1 MSCLKKTTWVFLD
14 GDPFTTN
21 LRHLTLRTLLPCL
34 THTSCWQGAGGQR
47 REAEAATRRP
57 LLHLFNFGAF
67 LVPSPARPPFKDREH
82 EAKEERL
89 KLLREGQISII
100 STLVP
105 SPERPPI
112 KYREQE
118 AKEERL
124 KLLREG
130 HISISELPKEDNLGG
145 KGSFDDGDP
154 FTTNLY
160 LGNVAPDV
168 DEMILMREFGRCV
181 LTWRGISTR

>member
-1 MSCLKKTTWVFLD
+1 M
-14 GDPFTTN
+14 P
-21 LRHLTLRTLLPCL
+21 P
-34 THTSCWQGAGGQR
+34 
-47 REAEAATRRP
+47 
-57 LLHLFNFGAF
+57 
-67 LVPSPARPPFKDREH
+67 PA
-82 EAKEERL
+82 
-89 KLLREGQISII
+89 
-100 STLVP
+100 
-105 SPERPPI
+105 RPPI

-168 DEMILMREFGRCV
+168 DEMILMREFGRYAHEYAAAV
-181 LTWRGISTR
+181 GLVPTTAVGLVPTNTVQVELTNTNRL

>member
-1 MSCLKKTTWVFLD
+1 M
-14 GDPFTTN
+14 
-21 LRHLTLRTLLPCL
+21 
-34 THTSCWQGAGGQR
+34 
-47 REAEAATRRP
+47 
-57 LLHLFNFGAF
+57 
-67 LVPSPARPPFKDREH
+67 
-82 EAKEERL
+82 L
-89 KLLREGQISII
+89 KLLREGHISIF

-105 SPERPPI
+105 SPQRPPI

-168 DEMILMREFGRCV
+168 DEMILMREFGRYARDNMARSFGSSGLAV
-181 LTWRGISTR
+181 LHCMSGRQQRRRFYTLGNVAPDVDEMILMREFGR